1 MNLQNFYPLQFS
13 KRKLIHCTAASIM
26 MGMFNFGSAVA
37 EEASPER
44 TANSYTVAAQSHTVK
59 GRVIDATT
67 GEPIIG
73 VTLAIEGAQ
82 AGTFTDIEGNFELEA
97 EASATLVVSFIG
109 YETERIIVGT
119 QTAMDIALKEVSM
132 ELSGVVVTALGIKR
146 TEKSLGYAASI
157 VPTADL
163 AETKSTNF
171 TNSLA
176 GKVAGLQVVGSTGG
190 VAGSSRITLRGE
202 SSLNLSANGPLF
214 VIDGVPISNNT
225 EGSGDFAANA
235 GNLPVDFGNGA
246 SELSSDDIEDIT
258 VLKGANAAA
267 LYGSRAANGVI
278 MITTK
283 KGQDRFQVEINSNI
297 TFETLLMKPRF
308 QDQYGPA
315 EGKLTGHWGDR
326 MDGTVRP
333 IYGAQ
338 GVEMM
343 PNISRGHTMIED
355 FFETGVSATNNVAI
369 SGGNGQDTYRLSY
382 TNIYKTG
389 ITPSNE
395 LKRNSINYAAK
406 NQLTNKLSLN
416 TTVNYIHSGSDNIT
430 SVGHGA
436 GAVMYNFYDRNGFTP
451 LNADVSWGKN
461 YWMPGM
467 EHNQQYSARFM
478 EDGTNGGNNPY
489 FVANEFK
496 NTLDKNR
503 LIANFNLNYE
513 ISEKVATMLRGGT
526 DYYNEHRTSREAF
539 SSTRNLEGMYREEK
553 YGYQENNFDWIT
565 TYKEEIGP
573 NWKGTFV
580 GGMNVMRQ
588 KRINS
593 MTHGIGLTTP
603 GVYSINNFKGNP
615 TVSQLNTERAI
626 MGIYGTAQMAFKDVW
641 FVDVTARNDWSS
653 TLVNPFAENGNQNKF
668 SFFYP
673 SVSTSLILS
682 ELIEM
687 PKFLNYTK
695 IRGGFA
701 MVGNDTDP
709 YMTYATYV
717 SGALPGT
724 NTNPNLNPNANLKP
738 EMTTSF
744 ELGLDAHFF
753 DSRLTMDL
761 TYYHMDSRDQIL
773 VAPVSTTTGY
783 TETLLNA
790 GHIQNRG
797 IEIAWNALLIEGEN
811 FKWNFSGNFTRNF
824 NEIKSLA
831 QDIDAY
837 VIARPTDGGSSPGT
851 QTVIAE
857 VGERMGT
864 LSGYGYQRVQDPSS
878 PYHGMIIYNEAGQAL
893 RKDEAE
899 IWGNYNPDWTMGLR
913 NEFSYKNW
921 HLSALFDVRKGGSI
935 YSYFH
940 SNIYASGLAEETLP
954 GRNGGVLITDGVYR
968 DSEGNFHT
976 FEHEV
981 DAQTYYTEKFA
992 RNNMEANTFDA
1003 TFVKLRELSIGYSF
1017 PQQMISKV
1025 GLQSL
1030 RVSAVG
1036 RNLWMWSKTPYI
1048 DPENMTMN
1056 AGYTI
1061 PGFEVGQLPSTRNF
1075 GFNINMTF

>member
-1 MNLQNFYPLQFS
+1 MSLQNFYPLHFS
-13 KRKLIHCTAASIM
+13 KRKLFRCATASFLL
-26 MGMFNFGSAVA
+26 GTLTFGPAWAEKSA
-37 EEASPER
+37 PELSENDLLEL
-44 TANSYTVAAQSHTVK
+44 ALGHTVK
-59 GRVIDATT
+59 GRVYDAVT

-73 VTLAIEGAQ
+73 VTVAIEGTNT
-82 AGTFTDIEGNFELEA
+82 GSFTDIEGNFMVDA
-97 EASATLVVSFIG
+97 EETDVLVVSFVG
-109 YETERIIVGT
+109 YESQRITVGT
-119 QTAMDIALKEVSM
+119 QSQLDIALKDVSQ
-132 ELSGVVVTALGIKR
+132 ELAEVVVTALGIKR

-157 VPTADL
+157 VPTNDL

-283 KGQDRFQVEINSNI
+283 KGQDRFQVDINANI
-297 TFETLLMKPRF
+297 TFESLLMKPRF

-315 EGKLTGHWGDR
+315 ADKLTGHWGER
-326 MDGTVRP
+326 MDGSLRP
-333 IYGAQ
+333 VYGPN

-343 PNISRGHTMIED
+343 PNIARGHTMIED

-369 SGGNGQDTYRLSY
+369 SGGNGKDTYRLSY
-382 TNIYKTG
+382 TNTYKSG

-395 LKRNSINYAAK
+395 LKRNSINYSAK
-406 NQLTNKLSLN
+406 NQLTDKLTLN

-430 SVGHGA
+430 AVGHGA

-467 EHNQQYSARFM
+467 EHTQQYSARYM

-513 ISEKVATMLRGGT
+513 ITEKLSSIIRGGT
-526 DYYNEHRTSREAF
+526 DFYNEHRTSREAY

-565 TYKEEIGP
+565 TFKDDFGA

-580 GGMNVMRQ
+580 GGMNLMSQ
-588 KRINS
+588 KRTNS
-593 MTHGIGLTTP
+593 MIHGIGLTTP

-626 MGIYGTAQMAFKDVW
+626 MGVYGTAQMAFKDFW
-641 FVDVTARNDWSS
+641 FIDVTARNDWSS
-653 TLVNPFAENGNQNKF
+653 TLVNPFAAEGDQNKY

-673 SVSTSLILS
+673 SVSSSLILS
-682 ELIEM
+682 DIMDM
-687 PKFLNYTK
+687 PKFMNYAK
-695 IRGGFA
+695 VRGGFA

-724 NTNPNLNPNANLKP
+724 NTNPGLNPNANLKP
-738 EMTTSF
+738 EMTTSYEF
-744 ELGLDAHFF
+744 GLDAHFF
-753 DSRLTMDL
+753 NSRLTMDL

-773 VAPVSTTTGY
+773 VAPVSTSTGY

-797 IEIAWNALLIEGEN
+797 IEIAWNAALIENEN
-811 FKWNFSGNFTRNF
+811 FKWNFGGNFTRNY

-831 QDIDAY
+831 QDIDSY

-857 VGERMGT
+857 VGARMGA

-878 PYHGMIIYNEAGQAL
+878 PYHGMIIYNEEGQAL

-921 HLSALFDVRKGGSI
+921 HLSALFDIRKGGSV

-940 SNIYASGLAEETLP
+940 SNIYAAGLAEETLP
-954 GRNGGVLITDGVYR
+954 GREGGLMITDGVYV
-968 DSEGNFHT
+968 DGDGNFRA

-1017 PQQMISKV
+1017 PRTMIAKV